1 MQPDLF
7 TQRSQWIWLPGAAR
21 ANSYAEFR
29 GVFYPAQGKVI
40 LHICAEGKYAAWV
53 NGQLVPSGQYD
64 DFPSMKSV
72 QTPDITSLLKPG
84 ENKL

>member
-1 MQPDLF
+1 MQPKLL
-7 TQRSQWIWLPGAAR
+7 TQKSDWIWLQGAAK

-29 GVFYPAQGKVI
+29 VVFHPAQRQTA
-40 LHICAEGKYAAWV
+40 LHICAEGKYAAWI

-72 QTPDITSLLKPG
+72 NPSTILLIS
-84 ENKL
+84 